1 MPQHLCR
8 CPGVGDFRG
17 QVANPLSGRLAQG
30 GGTRYSTPAGAP
42 DHAPTPGPFRWTQ
55 EAPVSVPRGVWLAP
69 TNPPGLPSRKAEVE
83 GPWAAPRRE
92 RRKA

>member
-17 QVANPLSGRLAQG
+17 QAANPVREA
-30 GGTRYSTPAGAP
+30 GTRWGHQVLNPSQGAGLRP
-42 DHAPTPGPFRWTQ
+42 PPGPFRWTQ

-69 TNPPGLPSRKAEVE
+69 MNPMGLPSRKAEVE